1 MAEWIAAIARGHNSG
16 VCLLHNGE
24 LVLSIEEERLSRNKY
39 DGGPLASM
47 VKILDY
53 TDRLDYLV
61 IAHTQPLGQAG
72 TIDFT
77 GDDMYTGIARKLGL
91 IDRNANPHEHPQ
103 VIDLSRT
110 HHKLHAACAF
120 YRSGFDSAVGVV
132 VDGAGTFVPMNIG
145 RDQEMTWELETIFS
159 CDYPSEFK
167 TLYKHMA
174 GRGPWGSARDC
185 RDG

>member
-1 MAEWIAAIARGHNSG
+1 M
-16 VCLLHNGE
+16 CLLHNGE

-77 GDDMYTGIARKLGL
+77 GDDMYTGLARKLGL
-91 IDRNANPHEHPQ
+91 IDRNVNPHDHPQ

-120 YRSGFDSAVGVV
+120 YRSGFESAVGLV

-145 RDQEMTWELETIFS
+145 MEQEMTWELETIFS

-167 TLYKHMA
+167 TCLLYTS
-174 GRGPWGSARDC
+174 PSPRDS
-185 RDG
+185 